1 MMGLVK
7 KTIFTQSK
15 NIDTRNLN
23 VSKGP
28 KVVGLILSRI
38 YSMLF
43 EPSLHLKTVSSQRSA
58 ENRGFSTGASVS
70 PHSQRESVKVRLSDP
85 VLVPGINK

>member
-7 KTIFTQSK
+7 KTTFTQSK
-15 NIDTRNLN
+15 NIDTRNLDA
-23 VSKGP
+23 SKGP
-28 KVVGLILSRI
+28 KVGLILSRI

-43 EPSLHLKTVSSQRSA
+43 ESGLHVKTVSSQRSA
-58 ENRGFSTGASVS
+58 ENRGFSTGVPVS
-70 PHSQRESVKVRLSDP
+70 SHSQRESVQVRLGDP